1 VTWRLGLRTSIAL
14 TVVLIT
20 TIATAAMALVTYQL
34 QTGPTK
40 DRYVAYATVDFLSDA
55 RQLSQQVNAASYA
68 TGIDVNEFR
77 GYKLNHPG
85 VIWAVLTSKRTRN
98 RGPDGLSP
106 GPTAGSPGSP
116 AQGEMFGVVAGN
128 SGPLISQLEAPEAD
142 LMRSAVDLAR
152 ESAQPVTRLVN
163 TKLGPQ
169 LLIIGQLGPGLLFAE
184 AYNTQR
190 LDDELSTLRLQLGG
204 IAAGVALLG
213 VLIGLL
219 AARRI
224 QRRVR
229 TAAAAARKLGD
240 GVLDTRLPVQGHDE
254 FADLAGSFNAMAQQ
268 LSASI
273 EQLHVKDQHQ
283 RRFIADVAHDLRTP
297 LASMIAAAESL
308 HSQNSTDR
316 ARSAELLGTQVRRL
330 STLVEDL
337 LEMSR
342 FDAGV
347 AELRPELVDLEPLVA
362 DAVELT
368 APEAGIQ
375 IAVTGN
381 ATMTGDPRR
390 LHTIM
395 RNLVT
400 NADHHGAR
408 PITVTIDG
416 SAADLV
422 RVAVADSGPGLPADL
437 APFVFDRFARG
448 DRARQKT
455 EGSGL
460 GLAIA
465 YENAALHKGKLEV
478 ANSRGAIFTL
488 TVPRGNA
495 TDSPRVSE
503 SPERDLPDHPDRQNG
518 RSHQQSQPVLHR

>member
-1 VTWRLGLRTSIAL
+1 MTWRLGLRTSIAL
-14 TVVLIT
+14 TVVLVT
-20 TIATAAMALVTYQL
+20 TLATAAMALVTYQL

-40 DRYVAYATVDFLSDA
+40 DRYIASATVNFLYDA
-55 RQLSQQVNAASYA
+55 RQLSQQVNAAAST
-68 TGIDVNEFR
+68 TGIDDSGFR
-77 GYKLNHPG
+77 DYKLSRPG
-85 VIWAVLTSKRTRN
+85 VIWAVLTAKRTR
-98 RGPDGLSP
+98 SP
-106 GPTAGSPGSP
+106 GPTGESPGPIAGSPGSP
-116 AQGEMFGVVAGN
+116 AQDGVFTAIAGN
-128 SGPLISQLEAPEAD
+128 SGPLLSQLAAPEAD
-142 LMRSAVDLAR
+142 LVRSAVNLAR
-152 ESAQPVTRLVN
+152 QSAQPVTRIVN

-169 LLIIGQLGPGLLFAE
+169 LIIVGQLGPGLLFAE
-184 AYNTQR
+184 AYNTHQ
-190 LDDELSTLRLQLGG
+190 LDDALSTLRLQLGG

-224 QRRVR
+224 QHRVR
-229 TAAAAARKLGD
+229 TAAEAARKLGD
-240 GVLDTRLPVQGHDE
+240 GALDTRLPVQGRDE
-254 FADLAGSFNAMAQQ
+254 LADLAGSFNAMAQR

-297 LASMIAAAESL
+297 LASMIAATESL
-308 HSQNSTDR
+308 NSKDSTDR
-316 ARSAELLGTQVRRL
+316 ARSAELLSTQVRRL

-362 DAVELT
+362 DAVALS

-375 IAVTGN
+375 IAVTGD
-381 ATMTGDPRR
+381 ATIIGDPRR
-390 LHTIM
+390 LHTIV

-400 NADHHGAR
+400 NADSHGAR

-416 SAADLV
+416 DAADLM

-437 APFVFDRFARG
+437 GPFVFDRFARG

-465 YENAALHKGKLEV
+465 YENAALHGGRLEV

-495 TDSPRVSE
+495 ADCPASTAGA
-503 SPERDLPDHPDRQNG
+503 LHG
-518 RSHQQSQPVLHR
+518 RPAQPGARKRPG